1 MEEEETSI
9 FKQIETSEQVPD
21 SAKKAVMAELEL
33 LQNSTQVL
41 EHFASNYFNTLGLIF
56 NND

>member
-1 MEEEETSI
+1 MEEETNIFNQMETL
-9 FKQIETSEQVPD
+9 EQLPE

-41 EHFASNYFNTLGLIF
+41 EHFAGNYFNILGLLF

>member
-41 EHFASNYFNTLGLIF
+41 EHFASNYFNTLSLIF

>member
-1 MEEEETSI
+1 MEEEETNV

-21 SAKKAVMAELEL
+21 TAKKAVMAELEL
-33 LQNSTQVL
+33 LQNSTQVVEL
-41 EHFASNYFNTLGLIF
+41 FATNYFNTLGLIF

>member
-1 MEEEETSI
+1 MEEEETNI
-9 FKQIETSEQVPD
+9 FKQMETLEQLPE

-41 EHFASNYFNTLGLIF
+41 EHFATNYFNTLGLLF